1 MPFID
6 GHGCLHDGC
15 GQCFTESPQARPFS
29 VQGRGVAE
37 VRWFRGY
44 HHLLEPVSMGI
55 KIMI

>member
-1 MPFID
+1 
-6 GHGCLHDGC
+6 
-15 GQCFTESPQARPFS
+15 
-29 VQGRGVAE
+29 VAE